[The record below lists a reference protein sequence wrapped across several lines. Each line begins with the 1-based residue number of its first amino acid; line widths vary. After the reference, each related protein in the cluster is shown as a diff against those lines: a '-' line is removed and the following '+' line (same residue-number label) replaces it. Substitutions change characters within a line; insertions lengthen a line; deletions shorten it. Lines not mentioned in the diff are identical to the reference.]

1 MYSDDLRRTAAARK
15 AAETRRATWE
25 STTVDGERRD
35 LSDLNFAYGVK
46 GKAPWT
52 PERVYDDGRQMFIR
66 LPKSSRVREMP
77 VLLVRKGNKDVLVN
91 YRVKD
96 SAIVVDGIFD
106 KLALI
111 VGVGGDQQKIE
122 IVREGG
128 RK

>member
-1 MYSDDLRRTAAARK
+1 MLIDVKSILHTPG
-15 AAETRRATWE
+15 
-25 STTVDGERRD
+25 GELNFRFELD

-66 LPKSSRVREMP
+66 LPKSAASGEMP

-91 YRVKD
+91 YQVKD

>member
-1 MYSDDLRRTAAARK
+1 
-15 AAETRRATWE
+15 
-25 STTVDGERRD
+25 
-35 LSDLNFAYGVK
+35 
-46 GKAPWT
+46 
-52 PERVYDDGRQMFIR
+52 MFIR
-66 LPKSSRVREMP
+66 LPKSAASGEMP